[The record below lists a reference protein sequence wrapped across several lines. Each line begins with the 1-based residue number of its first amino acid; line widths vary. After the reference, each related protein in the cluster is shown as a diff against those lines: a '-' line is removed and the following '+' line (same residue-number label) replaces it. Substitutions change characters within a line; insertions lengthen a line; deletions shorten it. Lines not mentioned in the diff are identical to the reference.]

1 MKNDLFSHNL
11 VIIIPV
17 LNCLEYTREMV
28 KTIKTKEDYKL
39 ILINNG
45 SIDGT
50 QTFFEYLGKDENTT
64 VFNFRENRGV
74 SWSWNFGIKY
84 AIEHFESDYFFI
96 PNNDTLL
103 HPKCIDNLI
112 SELQT
117 AETVM
122 ATAYDVSG
130 EISQPI
136 EVTGLEVPV
145 KREVKESPDF
155 SGFMIA
161 KKTLDKVG
169 YFDENFYPAYFEDND
184 YHYRIKLAGLKAY
197 RTNQALY
204 FHYGSRTIKDN
215 KYVKTASN
223 QKFLANQEYFKTKWG
238 DVPGKEKFT
247 TPFNGDKE
255 KLIQYRF
262 KE

>member
-1 MKNDLFSHNL
+1 MKNDLYSNDL
-11 VIIIPV
+11 AIIIPV
-17 LNCLEYTREMV
+17 LNCLEYTREML

-45 SIDGT
+45 STDGT
-50 QTFFEYLGKDENTT
+50 GVYFDYLAKEDNTE
-64 VFNFRENRGV
+64 VFQFRENRGV

-84 AIEHFESDYFFI
+84 AIEHYKSKYFFI

-112 SELQT
+112 IALDRP
-117 AETVM
+117 ETVM

-145 KREVKESPDF
+145 KKEEKETPDF

-161 KKTLDKVG
+161 QKTLDKVG

-215 KYVKTASN
+215 KYVKTNRN
-223 QKFLANQEYFKTKWG
+223 QTFLANQEFFKEKWG
-238 DVPGKEKFT
+238 DVPGKEKYT

-255 KLIQYRF
+255 KLVEYGF
-262 KE
+262 KL